1 MLQAPIYGGRL
12 GPLIASS
19 PGGPTLPVP
28 SHRNN
33 GLLTIKAAL
42 KIYSD
47 VSLVYRSLFS
57 SHCKKNKRD
66 CSTVFKTLENIYKI
80 LLQ

>member
-33 GLLTIKAAL
+33 GLLTVKVAL
-42 KIYSD
+42 KTYAAWE
-47 VSLVYRSLFS
+47 R
-57 SHCKKNKRD
+57 
-66 CSTVFKTLENIYKI
+66 
-80 LLQ
+80 